1 MKILILAGGLGTRL
15 RNVVKD
21 VPKPLAPV
29 GSTPFLHYQVEN
41 WIAQGV
47 KSFVFLLRHKAELID
62 CFIEERRSTL
72 LASCEVKSIV
82 EPQPLDT
89 GGAVAYAVRQ
99 LGLDGEFIVT
109 NADTWLG
116 SGVRELAN
124 AGSDTMVVVRQE
136 EVSRY
141 GLVEIDDAGFVC
153 GFREKGE
160 SRGAGWINA
169 GMGLFRAE
177 HFRKWNGQRL
187 SLEKDV
193 FPELIAARQL
203 KVLPLESDF
212 IDIGVPA
219 DYLRF
224 CHWQESGREGNLCS

>member
-1 MKILILAGGLGTRL
+1 MKMLILAGGFGTRL
-15 RNVVKD
+15 RNFVRD

-29 GSTPFLHYQVEN
+29 GSKPFLHYQVEH
-41 WIAQGV
+41 WIAQGAR
-47 KSFVFLLRHKAELID
+47 SFVFLLHHQPELIE

-72 LASCEVKSIV
+72 LASCEVKSII

-89 GGAVAYAVRQ
+89 GGAVANAVRQ

-116 SGVRELAN
+116 SGVRELTN
-124 AGSDTMVVVRQE
+124 AGSDTMVVVRQW

-141 GLVEIDDAGFVC
+141 GLVDIDAGFLC
-153 GFREKGE
+153 GFREKVE
-160 SRGAGWINA
+160 SMGAGWINA
-169 GMGLFRAE
+169 GMVLLRAE

-203 KVLPLESDF
+203 KVLPLELDF

-224 CHWQESGREGNLCS
+224 CRWQESGREGSLCN

>member
-1 MKILILAGGLGTRL
+1 MKMLILAGGLGTRL
-15 RNVVKD
+15 SNVVKD

-29 GSTPFLHYQVEN
+29 GSTPFLHYQVGH

-47 KSFVFLLRHKAELID
+47 QSFVFLLHHQAELID
-62 CFIEERRSTL
+62 RFIEERRSTL

-82 EPQPLDT
+82 EPRLLDT
-89 GGAVAYAVRQ
+89 GGAVAHAVRQ
-99 LGLDGEFIVT
+99 LALDGEFIVT

-116 SGVRELAN
+116 SSVRALTN
-124 AGSDTMVVVRQE
+124 AGSETMVVVRRE

-141 GLVEIDDAGFVC
+141 GLVDIDDKGFVC

-160 SRGAGWINA
+160 STGAGWVNA

-177 HFRKWNGQRL
+177 HFRKWDGQRL

-193 FPELIAARQL
+193 FPKLLSARQL
-203 KVLPLESDF
+203 KALPLRSDF

-224 CHWQESGREGNLCS
+224 CCWQQGGREGSLCN

>member
-1 MKILILAGGLGTRL
+1 MKMLILAGGFGTRL
-15 RNVVKD
+15 RNMVKD

-29 GSTPFLHYQVEN
+29 GSMPFLHYQVEH
-41 WIAQGV
+41 WIAQGIR
-47 KSFVFLLRHKAELID
+47 SFVFLLHHQADLID
-62 CFIEERRSTL
+62 RFIKERHSSL
-72 LASCEVKSIV
+72 LVNCEVKSII

-89 GGAVAYAVRQ
+89 GGAVAYAVKQ
-99 LGLDGEFIVT
+99 LGLEGEFMVT
-109 NADTWLG
+109 NGDTWLG

-124 AGSDTMVVVRQE
+124 AGPNTMVVVRQE

-141 GLVEIDDAGFVC
+141 GLVDFDNAGFVC

-169 GMGLFRAE
+169 GMGLFLAE

-193 FPELIAARQL
+193 FPELLAGRQL

-224 CHWQESGREGNLCS
+224 CRWQESGREGSLCN

>member
-1 MKILILAGGLGTRL
+1 MRMLVLAGGFGTRL
-15 RNVVKD
+15 RNVVSN

-29 GSTPFLHYQVEN
+29 GSMPFLHYQVEH

-47 KSFVFLLRHKAELID
+47 RSFVFLLHYQADLIYR
-62 CFIEERRSTL
+62 FIEERRSTL
-72 LASCEVKSIV
+72 LACCEVKSIV
-82 EPQPLDT
+82 ELQPLDT

-116 SGVRELAN
+116 SGVRELAD

-141 GLVEIDDAGFVC
+141 GLVEIDDIGFVC
-153 GFREKGE
+153 GFREKGG
-160 SRGAGWINA
+160 SSGAGWINA

-193 FPELIAARQL
+193 FPELIAARLL

-224 CHWQESGREGNLCS
+224 CRWQESGREGGLCN